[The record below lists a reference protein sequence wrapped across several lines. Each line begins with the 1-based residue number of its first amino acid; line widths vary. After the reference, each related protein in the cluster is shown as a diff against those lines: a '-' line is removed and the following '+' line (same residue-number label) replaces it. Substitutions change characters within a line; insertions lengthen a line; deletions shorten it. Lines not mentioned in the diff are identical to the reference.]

1 VIVHD
6 FDILSAIVPPEA
18 NTPLIV
24 DPYAVLPSA
33 VAMQRLKAIA
43 WRHAQIGQSRHRIE
57 KQQLPSRYA
66 LNGAEP
72 PYVLVMKQPL
82 GFAVRKASDHA

>member
-6 FDILSAIVPPEA
+6 FDILSTIVPPEA

-24 DPYAVLPSA
+24 DPDAVLPGT
-33 VAMQRLKAIA
+33 VAMQRLQTIA

-57 KQQLPSRYA
+57 MQQLPSRRTLY
-66 LNGAEP
+66 GTEP
-72 PYVLVMKQPL
+72 PYVLVVRQPL